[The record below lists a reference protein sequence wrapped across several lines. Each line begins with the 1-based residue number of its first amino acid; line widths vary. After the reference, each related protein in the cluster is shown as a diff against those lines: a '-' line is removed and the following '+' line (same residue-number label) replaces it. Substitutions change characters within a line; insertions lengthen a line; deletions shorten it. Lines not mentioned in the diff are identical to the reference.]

1 MLAGVVGFTAFTG
14 VVDRMGQG
22 WAAAL
27 CAGGAVTWWLSRSPT
42 LTAAIAAATPVSR
55 RLFIAGAI
63 LLLVQVLAL
72 SAFIVNP
79 NLGVWTATP
88 WRPWQSIAL
97 VCLVGTGSRRAW

>member
-27 CAGGAVTWWLSRSPT
+27 VASAGAVTWWLRRSPT

-72 SAFIVNP
+72 TAFIVNP
-79 NLGVWTATP
+79 NLGVWAP
-88 WRPWQSIAL
+88 
-97 VCLVGTGSRRAW
+97 RRGARG